1 MLRALLETIGTFTMD
16 EVDQCLD
23 EIETAAG
30 GCITMLKHI
39 SDGTAPE
46 LVLAVGLGSASVD
59 LNTWLDWLVSQ
70 VPVEVV
76 NAMIG

>member
-1 MLRALLETIGTFTMD
+1 MLETIGTFTMD
-16 EVDQCLD
+16 KVDQCLD

-30 GCITMLKHI
+30 GCIAMLEHV

-46 LVLAVGLGSASVD
+46 SVLAVGPGSASAD

-70 VPVEVV
+70 VPIEVV
-76 NAMIG
+76 NAMTG

>member
-1 MLRALLETIGTFTMD
+1 MLRASLGTIGTFIMD

-30 GCITMLKHI
+30 GCIAMLEHV

-46 LVLAVGLGSASVD
+46 SVLAVGLGSASVD
-59 LNTWLDWLVSQ
+59 FNTWLEWLMSQ

-76 NAMIG
+76 NVTTG